1 MKFAAYLVGI
11 LSVPIYYIVLAY
23 LFTGLVL
30 ALHKLSEFFGVDVF
44 FGVLGI
50 WLILPGAVTLSLWC
64 GHRTTWFLLRRWFG
78 EADASEGQG

>member
-23 LFTGLVL
+23 LLTGLVL

-44 FGVLGI
+44 GVLGI
-50 WLILPGAVTLSLWC
+50 WLILPAAVTLSLWC
-64 GHRTTWFLLRRWFG
+64 GHRTTRFLLRRWSR
-78 EADASEGQG
+78 EADA